1 MSEWY
6 VDIMSRAENFLSHP
20 VTVNAG
26 MANQTTTI
34 VFGKAAMAEKWKEFM
49 AKTGRDQE
57 QDTKTMKTYAWMLTA
72 EQKDKLGE
80 VVRALV
86 LAARTRALSKDLALT
101 NGQLAL
107 GEKPIAPAEVQSL
120 VGTCGTGLSDCHAV
134 PAAIAPGIP
143 TSASSSSSSL
153 PSKPNPQTAKGQPAG
168 GKKKPHTSDAEQQKE
183 ALLAFFKKP
192 KKAS

>member
-1 MSEWY
+1 MSQWY
-6 VDIMSRAENFLSHP
+6 VDMLTRAENFLSHP

-49 AKTGRDQE
+49 AKTGRGQE

-107 GEKPIAPAEVQSL
+107 GEKPVPPAEVGAV
-120 VGTCGTGLSDCHAV
+120 VGTCGTGLTDCHAV
-134 PAAIAPGIP
+134 LAAIAPPIP

-168 GKKKPHTSDAEQQKE
+168 AKKKAPNCDADMQKE
-183 ALLAFFKKP
+183 ALLSFFKKQ
-192 KKAS
+192 KKAT